1 MYTHVIILDIAT
13 EIRLLKWALGE
24 LDMPSFDI
32 EALLSQLFD
41 CFLQEN
47 EFDTKLHE
55 VCVEM
60 SQHDTLFENEGLDQF
75 QQERIY
81 TAVAE
86 LGRKIKQE
94 YDRSNMYVNG
104 EAPYHFKRLF
114 NGTAIIADEKT
125 ISFSKN
131 EYYPRHS

>member
-1 MYTHVIILDIAT
+1 MRNDVIILDIAV

-24 LDMPSFDI
+24 LDMPRFDI
-32 EALLSQLFD
+32 EALLSRLFD

-55 VCVEM
+55 VCVDM
-60 SQHDTLFENEGLDQF
+60 SRHDALFENEGLDQY

-81 TAVAE
+81 TAVDT
-86 LGRKIKQE
+86 LGREIKKE
-94 YDRSNMYVNG
+94 YDLSMLYVNG

-114 NGTAIIADEKT
+114 NGTAIIVAETTKG
-125 ISFSKN
+125 FKKN
-131 EYYPRHS
+131 EYCSRYP